1 MKNIVITIGRQL
13 GSGGKKIAE
22 KIGEKLLLPIYDK
35 KLLEAAAIESGL
47 DASVFAS
54 ADERESD
61 SFLSGLFSIHGSLSN
76 FLTGGGS
83 CMESDQLFQIQSE
96 AIRNIARRESC
107 IIIGRCAEYVL
118 RDQPNMMSI
127 FITADSDDRIRRIA
141 RKERTGED
149 EARELM
155 EKGDKKR
162 RSYHDY
168 YAATRWGEA
177 ASYDLCINSS
187 ILGIDGTA
195 EYICNLIRAR
205 FGL

>member
-1 MKNIVITIGRQL
+1 MKKIVITIGRQL

-22 KIGEKLLLPIYDK
+22 KVGEKLHLPIYDK
-35 KLLEAAAIESGL
+35 KLLEAAARESGL
-47 DASVFAS
+47 DATVFEG
-54 ADERESD
+54 ADEKESD

-76 FLTGGGS
+76 FLSGNGS

-96 AIRNIARRESC
+96 AIRNIAQRESC

-118 RDQPNMMSI
+118 RDLPDMTSI

-141 RKERTGED
+141 RKERCEEN

-155 EKGDKKR
+155 ENGDKKR

-168 YAATRWGEA
+168 YATTHWGEA

-187 ILGIDGTA
+187 LLGIEGTA
-195 EYICNLIRAR
+195 DYICNFIRTR
-205 FGL
+205 FER

>member
-1 MKNIVITIGRQL
+1 MEKIIITIGRQL

-22 KIGEKLLLPIYDK
+22 KISERLHLPIYDK

-47 DASVFAS
+47 DATVFES

-61 SFLSGLFSIHGSLSN
+61 SFLGGLFSIHGSLSN
-76 FLTGGGS
+76 FLSGNGS

-96 AIRNIARRESC
+96 AIRNIAQRESC

-118 RDQPNMMSI
+118 REHPRMTSI
-127 FITADSDDRIRRIA
+127 FITADSNDRIRRIA
-141 RKERTGED
+141 RKERCSEE
-149 EARELM
+149 EARELI
-155 EKGDKKR
+155 ERGDKKR

-168 YAATRWGEA
+168 YATTHWGDA

-187 ILGIDGTA
+187 LLGIDGTA
-195 EYICNLIRAR
+195 DYICNFVRSR
-205 FGL
+205 FNL

>member
-1 MKNIVITIGRQL
+1 MEKIIITIGRQL

-22 KIGEKLLLPIYDK
+22 KIGERMHLPIYDK

-61 SFLSGLFSIHGSLSN
+61 SFLGGLFSIHGSLSN
-76 FLTGGGS
+76 FLSGGGS

-96 AIRNIARRESC
+96 AIRNIAQRESC

-118 RDQPNMMSI
+118 RDQPRMISI
-127 FITADSDDRIRRIA
+127 FITANSDDRIRRIA
-141 RKERTGED
+141 RKERATE
-149 EARELM
+149 EQARELM
-155 EKGDKKR
+155 ERGDKKR

-168 YAATRWGEA
+168 YAATHWGEA
-177 ASYDLCINSS
+177 ASYDLCVNSS
-187 ILGIDGTA
+187 LLGIDGTA
-195 EYICNLIRAR
+195 DYICDFIRAR

>member
-1 MKNIVITIGRQL
+1 MKKVVIAIGRQL
-13 GSGGKKIAE
+13 GSGGKNIAE
-22 KIGEKLLLPIYDK
+22 KIGEKLQLPIYDK
-35 KLLEAAAIESGL
+35 KLLDAAALESGL

-76 FLTGGGS
+76 FLSGNGS

-96 AIRNIARRESC
+96 AIRNIAQREDC

-118 RDQPNMMSI
+118 RDNPHMTSI
-127 FITADSDDRIRRIA
+127 FITADSSDRIA
-141 RKERTGED
+141 RIAHKERIGKN

-155 EKGDKKR
+155 ERGDKKR

-168 YAATRWGEA
+168 YATTRWGEA

-187 ILGIDGTA
+187 ILGIEGTA
-195 EYICNLIRAR
+195 DYICNFIRTR
-205 FGL
+205 YGL